1 MWQFLKNLPFIRL
14 FRKPEIDTEEL
25 KEERWVADFS
35 KPHRARFVEEQGP
48 TYGCTLGKHGLTLI
62 LNKGYQLAWVEDP
75 IYRYADLVLEARVEL
90 SARGTYGAVGFQIRR
105 ADDTS
110 YYSFLLSNKGYFRFD
125 VLFNGTTMPLI
136 GWTEVPDFKGADD
149 ANDQGK
155 GGNSVRII
163 ALGDKFTFIINDKWA
178 GEVVD
183 DTIPAGKLAFAVVS
197 YETGGVNIT
206 GRLNSLT
213 VDSRLIEVEAVHLRW
228 NRFIKVD
235 EAARFRLA
243 ETFLAMNQPLSALVQ
258 IKRIWKTA
266 GNPRNQKELL
276 FAARCA
282 MQLSLYDEAEEY
294 LDRCIEADLESEES
308 RNALAEKAKLLYLQ
322 SRYADLEE
330 HVKGALEF
338 FSQDPLLYTLLGHAY
353 MNLGRPDLAAEAYDA
368 ALELDRENALIAQN
382 AGSAYEK
389 LGDGTTALE
398 RYLTAGRLFLN
409 SENYNDLALVIP
421 RILELGSTDRRAHG
435 LAGKYYFAIED
446 FHRAEQELALAD
458 KENDGGIPS
467 SAAPAAPAAQNTL
480 PEPDPAVRA
489 GQPEPDPAVPKGQSS
504 AAPADPAAQN
514 TLPEPDPAVRAGHP
528 EPDPAVP
535 KGQSSAAPADPAA
548 QNTPAEPDP
557 AVPAAQSEPDP
568 AVPYLRALLLIR
580 KDKRKAALALLKRAV
595 ELAPDSAIFHFR
607 LAENLFILHQKPDEQ
622 ELWEHI
628 KKALELEPEYGWT
641 LNLAAQVEL
650 KAGRIES
657 AEQYLEKAASILPHE
672 AAVRMNKAELS
683 YLKGA
688 IDTALDLLIEE
699 GIEDPEGLLAHEA
712 GTILYRAG
720 KTEEALPYFDK
731 ALKKSP
737 ERLDFLLD
745 QANCLIDLGMYG
757 EADTLLGTAYNR
769 DDNEAVLELIGYI
782 AFKKG
787 EFPRAEGAY
796 RLALENS
803 PDNPDILSALA
814 WVYIT
819 MARWTSAQECI
830 NRLENLVPS
839 DSADYQGVQELK
851 ERILLGTTRLVI
863 CATCDRNWRV
873 TLDPPAAP
881 PLRLVAEPPDELP
894 AGTCIRC
901 GKTYCIGCAK
911 KSLDPS
917 GRFIC
922 PTCGERL
929 KLYDEGL
936 KKILADWA
944 AGINS

>member
-136 GWTEVPDFKGADD
+136 GWTEVSELKGADD

-266 GNPRNQKELL
+266 GNPRAQKELL

-338 FSQDPLLYTLLGHAY
+338 FSQDPLLHTLLGHAY
-353 MNLGRPDLAAEAYDA
+353 MNLGRPDLAAEAYDT

-389 LGDGTTALE
+389 LGDGTIALE

-458 KENDGGIPS
+458 KEPDGGIPS
-467 SAAPAAPAAQNTL
+467 SAAPDPNHDTAAAAVPAGQTEPDPAVPKGQSSADPAVPAAQNT
-480 PEPDPAVRA
+480 PADPDTAVPKGQSSADPDPAVRA
-489 GQPEPDPAVPKGQSS
+489 GQPEPDPAV
-504 AAPADPAAQN
+504 
-514 TLPEPDPAVRAGHP
+514 RAGQP
-528 EPDPAVP
+528 EL
-535 KGQSSAAPADPAA
+535 
-548 QNTPAEPDP
+548 
-557 AVPAAQSEPDP
+557 DP

-873 TLDPPAAP
+873 PLDPPAAP

>member
-1 MWQFLKNLPFIRL
+1 MWQFLKNLPFFRL

-48 TYGCTLGKHGLTLI
+48 TYECTLGKHGLTLI

-90 SARGTYGAVGFQIRR
+90 SAQGTYGAVGFQIRR

-136 GWTEVPDFKGADD
+136 GWTEVPDFKDADD
-149 ANDQGK
+149 VNDQGK

-163 ALGDKFTFIINDKWA
+163 ALGDKFTFIINDKWV

-266 GNPRNQKELL
+266 GNPRAQKELL

-338 FSQDPLLYTLLGHAY
+338 FSQAPLLHTLLGHAY
-353 MNLGRPDLAAEAYDA
+353 MNLGRPDLAAEAYDT

-389 LGDGTTALE
+389 LGDGTIALE

-458 KENDGGIPS
+458 KEPDGGIPS
-467 SAAPAAPAAQNTL
+467 SAAPDQNHDT
-480 PEPDPAVRA
+480 
-489 GQPEPDPAVPKGQSS
+489 
-504 AAPADPAAQN
+504 ADA
-514 TLPEPDPAVRAGHP
+514 
-528 EPDPAVP
+528 
-535 KGQSSAAPADPAA
+535 
-548 QNTPAEPDP
+548 
-557 AVPAAQSEPDP
+557 AVPAGQTEPDP

-628 KKALELEPEYGWT
+628 KKALELDPEYGWT

-657 AEQYLEKAASILPHE
+657 AERFLEKAASILPHE
-672 AAVRMNKAELS
+672 AAVRMNQAELS

-688 IDTALDLLIEE
+688 IDTALSLLTEE

-720 KTEEALPYFDK
+720 RTEEALPYFDK

-737 ERLDFLLD
+737 ERLDFVLD

-796 RLALENS
+796 RLALEKS

-830 NRLENLVPS
+830 NRLENLVPP

-851 ERILLGTTRLVI
+851 ERILLGTTSLVT

-873 TLDPPAAP
+873 PLDPPAAP

>member
-35 KPHRARFVEEQGP
+35 KPHRARFVEELGP
-48 TYGCTLGKHGLTLI
+48 TYECTLGKHGLTLT
-62 LNKGYQLAWVEDP
+62 LKKGYQLAWVEDP
-75 IYRYADLVLEARVEL
+75 MYRYADLVLEARVGL
-90 SARGTYGAVGFQIRR
+90 SAQGTYGAVGFQIRR

-136 GWTEVPDFKGADD
+136 GWTEAPEFMGTDD
-149 ANDQGK
+149 ANGQEK

-183 DTIPAGKLAFAVVS
+183 DTIPAGKLGFAVVS

-235 EAARFRLA
+235 EEARFRLA

-258 IKRIWKTA
+258 IKRIWKTT
-266 GNPRNQKELL
+266 GNPRIQKELL

-294 LDRCIEADLESEES
+294 LDRCIEADLESEDS

-338 FSQDPLLYTLLGHAY
+338 FSQDPLLHTLLGHAY

-467 SAAPAAPAAQNTL
+467 SAVPAAPVAQNTL
-480 PEPDPAVRA
+480 P
-489 GQPEPDPAVPKGQSS
+489 
-504 AAPADPAAQN
+504 
-514 TLPEPDPAVRAGHP
+514 
-528 EPDPAVP
+528 
-535 KGQSSAAPADPAA
+535 
-548 QNTPAEPDP
+548 EPDP

-688 IDTALDLLIEE
+688 IDTALDLLIGE

-851 ERILLGTTRLVI
+851 ERILLGTTRLVT

-873 TLDPPAAP
+873 PLDPPAAP

>member
-48 TYGCTLGKHGLTLI
+48 TYECCLDKHGLTLK

-136 GWTEVPDFKGADD
+136 GWTEVPELKGADD

-266 GNPRNQKELL
+266 GNPRAQKELL

-338 FSQDPLLYTLLGHAY
+338 FSQDPLLHTLLGHAY
-353 MNLGRPDLAAEAYDA
+353 MNLGRPDLAAEAYDT

-389 LGDGTTALE
+389 LGDGTIALE

-446 FHRAEQELALAD
+446 FHRAELELALAD

-467 SAAPAAPAAQNTL
+467 SAVPADPAAQNT
-480 PEPDPAVRA
+480 PAEPDPAVRA
-489 GQPEPDPAVPKGQSS
+489 GQPEPDPAV
-504 AAPADPAAQN
+504 
-514 TLPEPDPAVRAGHP
+514 RAGQP
-528 EPDPAVP
+528 EL
-535 KGQSSAAPADPAA
+535 
-548 QNTPAEPDP
+548 
-557 AVPAAQSEPDP
+557 DP

-873 TLDPPAAP
+873 PLDPPAAP

>member
-1 MWQFLKNLPFIRL
+1 VP
-14 FRKPEIDTEEL
+14 
-25 KEERWVADFS
+25 
-35 KPHRARFVEEQGP
+35 
-48 TYGCTLGKHGLTLI
+48 
-62 LNKGYQLAWVEDP
+62 KGQ
-75 IYRYADLVLEARVEL
+75 
-90 SARGTYGAVGFQIRR
+90 
-105 ADDTS
+105 
-110 YYSFLLSNKGYFRFD
+110 
-125 VLFNGTTMPLI
+125 
-136 GWTEVPDFKGADD
+136 
-149 ANDQGK
+149 
-155 GGNSVRII
+155 
-163 ALGDKFTFIINDKWA
+163 
-178 GEVVD
+178 
-183 DTIPAGKLAFAVVS
+183 
-197 YETGGVNIT
+197 
-206 GRLNSLT
+206 
-213 VDSRLIEVEAVHLRW
+213 
-228 NRFIKVD
+228 
-235 EAARFRLA
+235 
-243 ETFLAMNQPLSALVQ
+243 
-258 IKRIWKTA
+258 
-266 GNPRNQKELL
+266 
-276 FAARCA
+276 
-282 MQLSLYDEAEEY
+282 
-294 LDRCIEADLESEES
+294 
-308 RNALAEKAKLLYLQ
+308 
-322 SRYADLEE
+322 
-330 HVKGALEF
+330 
-338 FSQDPLLYTLLGHAY
+338 
-353 MNLGRPDLAAEAYDA
+353 
-368 ALELDRENALIAQN
+368 
-382 AGSAYEK
+382 
-389 LGDGTTALE
+389 
-398 RYLTAGRLFLN
+398 
-409 SENYNDLALVIP
+409 
-421 RILELGSTDRRAHG
+421 
-435 LAGKYYFAIED
+435 
-446 FHRAEQELALAD
+446 
-458 KENDGGIPS
+458 S

-489 GQPEPDPAVPKGQSS
+489 GQPE
-504 AAPADPAAQN
+504 
-514 TLPEPDPAVRAGHP
+514 L
-528 EPDPAVP
+528 
-535 KGQSSAAPADPAA
+535 
-548 QNTPAEPDP
+548 
-557 AVPAAQSEPDP
+557 DP

>member
-1 MWQFLKNLPFIRL
+1 MLHTTLLNGAQLHYNRLSSIFAIQRLYMWQFLKNLPFIRL

-136 GWTEVPDFKGADD
+136 GWTEVSELKGADD

-266 GNPRNQKELL
+266 GNPRAQKELL

-421 RILELGSTDRRAHG
+421 RILELGSTDRR
-435 LAGKYYFAIED
+435 
-446 FHRAEQELALAD
+446 
-458 KENDGGIPS
+458 
-467 SAAPAAPAAQNTL
+467 
-480 PEPDPAVRA
+480 
-489 GQPEPDPAVPKGQSS
+489 
-504 AAPADPAAQN
+504 
-514 TLPEPDPAVRAGHP
+514 
-528 EPDPAVP
+528 
-535 KGQSSAAPADPAA
+535 
-548 QNTPAEPDP
+548 
-557 AVPAAQSEPDP
+557 
-568 AVPYLRALLLIR
+568 
-580 KDKRKAALALLKRAV
+580 
-595 ELAPDSAIFHFR
+595 
-607 LAENLFILHQKPDEQ
+607 
-622 ELWEHI
+622 
-628 KKALELEPEYGWT
+628 
-641 LNLAAQVEL
+641 
-650 KAGRIES
+650 
-657 AEQYLEKAASILPHE
+657 
-672 AAVRMNKAELS
+672 
-683 YLKGA
+683 
-688 IDTALDLLIEE
+688 
-699 GIEDPEGLLAHEA
+699 
-712 GTILYRAG
+712 
-720 KTEEALPYFDK
+720 
-731 ALKKSP
+731 
-737 ERLDFLLD
+737 
-745 QANCLIDLGMYG
+745 
-757 EADTLLGTAYNR
+757 
-769 DDNEAVLELIGYI
+769 
-782 AFKKG
+782 
-787 EFPRAEGAY
+787 
-796 RLALENS
+796 
-803 PDNPDILSALA
+803 
-814 WVYIT
+814 
-819 MARWTSAQECI
+819 
-830 NRLENLVPS
+830 
-839 DSADYQGVQELK
+839 
-851 ERILLGTTRLVI
+851 
-863 CATCDRNWRV
+863 
-873 TLDPPAAP
+873 
-881 PLRLVAEPPDELP
+881 
-894 AGTCIRC
+894 
-901 GKTYCIGCAK
+901 
-911 KSLDPS
+911 
-917 GRFIC
+917 
-922 PTCGERL
+922 
-929 KLYDEGL
+929 
-936 KKILADWA
+936 
-944 AGINS
+944 

>member
-48 TYGCTLGKHGLTLI
+48 TYECCLDKHGLTLK

-136 GWTEVPDFKGADD
+136 GWTEVSELKGADD

-258 IKRIWKTA
+258 IKRIWKTD
-266 GNPRNQKELL
+266 GNPRAQKELL

-446 FHRAEQELALAD
+446 FHRAELELALAD

-467 SAAPAAPAAQNTL
+467 SAVPADPAAQNT
-480 PEPDPAVRA
+480 PAEPDPAVRA
-489 GQPEPDPAVPKGQSS
+489 GQPEPDPAV
-504 AAPADPAAQN
+504 
-514 TLPEPDPAVRAGHP
+514 RAGQP
-528 EPDPAVP
+528 EL
-535 KGQSSAAPADPAA
+535 
-548 QNTPAEPDP
+548 
-557 AVPAAQSEPDP
+557 DP

-873 TLDPPAAP
+873 PLDPPAAP

>member
-75 IYRYADLVLEARVEL
+75 IYRYADLVLEARAEL

-183 DTIPAGKLAFAVVS
+183 DTIPAGKLGFAVVS

-258 IKRIWKTA
+258 IKRIWKTT

-467 SAAPAAPAAQNTL
+467 SAVPAAPAAQNT
-480 PEPDPAVRA
+480 PAEPDPAVPA
-489 GQPEPDPAVPKGQSS
+489 TQPELDPAVPKGQSS

-528 EPDPAVP
+528 
-535 KGQSSAAPADPAA
+535 
-548 QNTPAEPDP
+548 
-557 AVPAAQSEPDP
+557 EPDP

-873 TLDPPAAP
+873 PLDPPAAP